1 MGASSSVSSIRSR
14 FLTSYSKYRSGM
26 HFVGGI
32 LAGGVI
38 CLAVLRMSGLAV
50 VSQHELDQQ
59 AQRVANLEKENYE
72 LTDDL
77 FNFQGPDAMFDPSN
91 LPYDESADAHAVVAD
106 ARQQALQ
113 SGEFLMITFGA
124 NWCMDC
130 RTLYHNLESDE
141 VMSYTDGIFH
151 FANVDVGK
159 FNRNRDVAE
168 ELGVDLARGIPVAIF
183 FDPAGEKIGTTND
196 GQLEPARYYTSKQIL
211 KFVRDIAEKSLIG
224 APDSVR

>member
-1 MGASSSVSSIRSR
+1 
-14 FLTSYSKYRSGM
+14 M